1 MCSGTTRP
9 SALRYPRVLIV
20 TPLFPRVQWDLVCD
34 DDYLSELSLTLYMVG
49 ATCGTLLLTPL
60 SDRWGR
66 KALLLPCLWL
76 QAVVGVALTLV
87 PTPLP
92 FIVLQF
98 FVGLT
103 NMVC

>member
-1 MCSGTTRP
+1 M
-9 SALRYPRVLIV
+9 
-20 TPLFPRVQWDLVCD
+20 QWDLVCD
-34 DDYLSELSLTLYMVG
+34 DDYLPELSLTLYMVG

-103 NMVC
+103 NMVCRLRGEEGR